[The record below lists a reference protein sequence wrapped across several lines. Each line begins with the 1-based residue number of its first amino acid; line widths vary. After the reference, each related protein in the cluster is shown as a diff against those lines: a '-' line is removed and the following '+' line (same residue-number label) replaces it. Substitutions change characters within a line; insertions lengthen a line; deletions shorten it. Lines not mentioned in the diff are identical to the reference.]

1 MKSMIIQ
8 PTGASFAKS
17 SSAGL
22 QWRRLFPLILASP
35 AALGCAGSF
44 PEPTQRL
51 ADAQAAERSAR
62 ELGAD
67 EEPKAQLS
75 LQLAQDQI
83 ALAEKA
89 IADREHEQA
98 DSLLIRAQADAELA
112 MAQTREADARASREG
127 AVEDS
132 AQQKDM
138 NEGQGAVQ

>member
-1 MKSMIIQ
+1 MKSMITET
-8 PTGASFAKS
+8 TGAKKSFAAS
-17 SSAGL
+17 L
-22 QWRRLFPLILASP
+22 TWRRLFPLILASP
-35 AALGCAGSF
+35 AAFGCAGSF

-67 EEPKAQLS
+67 DQPKAQLS

-89 IADREHEQA
+89 IEDREHEQA

-112 MAQTREADARASREG
+112 MAQTRESNAQASRAG

-132 AQQKDM
+132 TKQKNV